1 MLAKEAK
8 ADISNKKYT
17 YEQKDAV
24 LVRRLPCWKLTKPQ
38 PQEWNHER

>member
-8 ADISNKKYT
+8 ADAFKNKYT

-24 LVRRLPCWKLTKPQ
+24 LVRRLPCWKLTKLQ
-38 PQEWNHER
+38 PQERNHER